1 VGNAIV
7 DVEPQ
12 PALPTEKAE
21 VLRAARRHAADARGV
36 AEAVRDTTVAVAW
49 SGLPPYGLNN
59 IRAMMAHFGVLPIV
73 VGTRPDL
80 SYDVIE
86 KVSGLPVHWIDPA
99 DAAASWSRLGA
110 AVPDVLIVS
119 GWAIPAFNELGR
131 QVRANGGA
139 VIVMVDNRW
148 RGDLRQ
154 WIAPFVFNTKYRGWF
169 KAAIVPGKAARRF
182 VRFLGIPDDAIFE
195 GLYSGNP
202 HIFVPGPPLHERPQR
217 LLFVGRFEDRKGVHE
232 LAAAWRSVQP
242 QIPGWELHAV
252 GEGPLQPVLEG
263 NPGVVVHRFQQ
274 LRQIAEFYQ
283 SSRFLVLPSH
293 EDHWGVVVHEAAKSG
308 CGLLLSTNV
317 GAGADLANAVNSFS
331 FPPRQPEALAAA
343 ILQAARLDDARL
355 RAAYHES
362 LALSYR
368 FGPQV
373 FADSVVRAIGRL
385 RSRA

>member
-1 VGNAIV
+1 
-7 DVEPQ
+7 
-12 PALPTEKAE
+12 
-21 VLRAARRHAADARGV
+21 
-36 AEAVRDTTVAVAW
+36 
-49 SGLPPYGLNN
+49 
-59 IRAMMAHFGVLPIV
+59 MAHFGVLPIV

-80 SYDVIE
+80 SYDAIE

-99 DAAASWSRLGA
+99 DATASWSRLGTP
-110 AVPDVLIVS
+110 VPEVLIVS
-119 GWAIPAFNELGR
+119 GWAMPAFNELGR

-154 WIAPFVFNTKYRGWF
+154 WLAPLVFNTKYRGWF

-182 VRFLGIPDDAIFE
+182 VRFLGIPNDAIFE

-202 HIFVPGPPLHERPQR
+202 HVFVPGPPLHERPQR
-217 LLFVGRFEDRKGVHE
+217 LLFVGRFEERKGVRE
-232 LAAAWRSVQP
+232 LAAAWQSVQP
-242 QIPGWELHAV
+242 QIPGWQLHAV
-252 GEGPLQPVLEG
+252 GEGPLQSVLEG
-263 NPGVVVHRFQQ
+263 SPGVVVHRFQQ
-274 LRQIAEFYQ
+274 LRQLAGFYQ

-308 CGLLLSTNV
+308 CGLLLSENV

-331 FPPRQPEALAAA
+331 FPPRQPAAIAAA
-343 ILQAARLDDARL
+343 ILRAARLDDAQL

-373 FADSVVRAIGRL
+373 FADAVVRAIGRL

>member
-1 VGNAIV
+1 M

-12 PALPTEKAE
+12 PAPPSDAPG
-21 VLRAARRHAADARGV
+21 VRRGVRRRAADTDGV
-36 AEAVRDTTVAVAW
+36 PAGVRDTTVAVAW

-59 IRAMMAHFGVLPIV
+59 IRALMAHFGVLPIV

-80 SYDVIE
+80 SYDAIE

-99 DAAASWSRLGA
+99 DATASWSRLGTP
-110 AVPDVLIVS
+110 VPEVLIVS
-119 GWAIPAFNELGR
+119 GWAMPAFNELGR

-139 VIVMVDNRW
+139 VIVRVDNRW

-154 WIAPFVFNTKYRGWF
+154 WLAPLVFNTKYRGWF

-182 VRFLGIPDDAIFE
+182 VRFLGIPNDAIFE

-202 HIFVPGPPLHERPQR
+202 HVFVPGPPLHERPQR
-217 LLFVGRFEDRKGVHE
+217 LLFVGRFEERKGVRE
-232 LAAAWRSVQP
+232 LAAAWQSVQP
-242 QIPGWELHAV
+242 QIPGWQLHAV
-252 GEGPLQPVLEG
+252 GEGPLQSVLEG
-263 NPGVVVHRFQQ
+263 SPGVVVHRFQQ
-274 LRQIAEFYQ
+274 LRQLAGFYQ

-308 CGLLLSTNV
+308 CGLLLSENV

-331 FPPRQPEALAAA
+331 FPPRQPAAIAAA
-343 ILQAARLDDARL
+343 ILRAARLDDAQL

-373 FADSVVRAIGRL
+373 FADAVVRAIGRL

>member
-1 VGNAIV
+1 M

-12 PALPTEKAE
+12 PAPPSDAPG
-21 VLRAARRHAADARGV
+21 VRRGVRRRAADTDGV
-36 AEAVRDTTVAVAW
+36 PAGVRDTTVAVAW

-59 IRAMMAHFGVLPIV
+59 IRALMAHFGVLPIV

-80 SYDVIE
+80 SYDAIE

-99 DAAASWSRLGA
+99 DATASWSRLGTP
-110 AVPDVLIVS
+110 VPEVLIVS
-119 GWAIPAFNELGR
+119 GWAMPAFNELGR

-154 WIAPFVFNTKYRGWF
+154 WLAPLVFNTKYRGWF

-182 VRFLGIPDDAIFE
+182 VRFLGIPNDAIFE

-202 HIFVPGPPLHERPQR
+202 HVFVPGPPLHERPQR
-217 LLFVGRFEDRKGVHE
+217 LLFVGRFEERKGVRE
-232 LAAAWRSVQP
+232 LAAAWQSVQP
-242 QIPGWELHAV
+242 QIPGWQLHAV
-252 GEGPLQPVLEG
+252 GEGPLQSVLEG
-263 NPGVVVHRFQQ
+263 SPGVVVHRFQQ
-274 LRQIAEFYQ
+274 LRQLAGFYQ

-308 CGLLLSTNV
+308 CGLLLSENV

-331 FPPRQPEALAAA
+331 FPPRQPAAIAAA
-343 ILQAARLDDARL
+343 ILRAARLDDAQL

-373 FADSVVRAIGRL
+373 FADAVVRAIGRL

>member
-1 VGNAIV
+1 VENSSV

-12 PALPTEKAE
+12 PAPPSDAPG
-21 VLRAARRHAADARGV
+21 VRRGVRRRAADTDGV
-36 AEAVRDTTVAVAW
+36 PAGVRDTTVAVAW

-59 IRAMMAHFGVLPIV
+59 IRALMAHFGVLPIV

-80 SYDVIE
+80 SYDAIE

-99 DAAASWSRLGA
+99 DATASWSRLGTP
-110 AVPDVLIVS
+110 VPEVLIVS
-119 GWAIPAFNELGR
+119 GWAMPAFNELGR

-139 VIVMVDNRW
+139 VIVRVDNRW

-154 WIAPFVFNTKYRGWF
+154 WLAPLVFNTKYRGWF

-182 VRFLGIPDDAIFE
+182 VRFLGIPNDAIFE

-202 HIFVPGPPLHERPQR
+202 HVFVPGPPLHERPQR
-217 LLFVGRFEDRKGVHE
+217 LLFVGRFEERKGVRE
-232 LAAAWRSVQP
+232 LAAAWQSVQP
-242 QIPGWELHAV
+242 QIPGWQLHAV
-252 GEGPLQPVLEG
+252 GEGPLQSVLEG
-263 NPGVVVHRFQQ
+263 SPGVVVHRFQQ
-274 LRQIAEFYQ
+274 LRQLAGFYQ

-308 CGLLLSTNV
+308 CGLLLSENV

-331 FPPRQPEALAAA
+331 FPPRQPAAIAAA
-343 ILQAARLDDARL
+343 ILRAARLDDAQL

-373 FADSVVRAIGRL
+373 FADAVVRAIGRL